1 MSAVSSVSRA
11 TTPTN
16 QPSKVGECPGAPA
29 RPERPA
35 GLSVDTSVGR
45 ALIFEASPRANT
57 PRKARK
63 GSKVYNEEDLAAVSA
78 ALNFGSV

>member
-1 MSAVSSVSRA
+1 MSAASSASRA

-16 QPSKVGECPGAPA
+16 QPSKAGECPGAPA

-57 PRKARK
+57 PKKARK
-63 GSKVYNEEDLAAVSA
+63 GSKVYTEEELKPVVENLDFS
-78 ALNFGSV
+78 SM

>member
-1 MSAVSSVSRA
+1 MSAASSVSRA

-16 QPSKVGECPGAPA
+16 QPSQVGECPGAPA

-35 GLSVDTSVGR
+35 GLTVDTSAGH

-57 PRKARK
+57 PKKARK
-63 GSKVYNEEDLAAVSA
+63 GSMEKKALEAVVTKLDFS
-78 ALNFGSV
+78 SM